1 MIACHLATFY
11 ESLSYKVRQKV
22 AMWPA
27 NDFCQISYVTLAAD
41 QIQFTNF
48 LLIICLEE
56 SSSF

>member
-11 ESLSYKVRQKV
+11 ESLSCKVRQKV

-27 NDFCQISYVTLAAD
+27 NDFCQISYITLAAH
-41 QIQFTNF
+41 QIQFIN
-48 LLIICLEE
+48 LLICLEE